1 MTRSAPIALFPLLL
15 AASLVAAPALAQPTE
30 EGPDPTRLDVERL
43 PPEAIEVSRELYA
56 HGFFLE
62 TQVGG
67 RGFVGG
73 LGRYS
78 HPGLWASIGLGYEIF
93 GWLWVRVALE
103 GSIHGTNA
111 PAPPSPTVFELLGI
125 TAEGRVQLAFSARF
139 AIWLGLEAGL
149 LTAAQSE
156 VLLAYGFQDA
166 ESLGPMFGGSLGI
179 DWHMLNR
186 HHSIGILGGARL
198 YPSLTIFDEQAIGL
212 HAAAYLRYVF

>member
-1 MTRSAPIALFPLLL
+1 MRRALL
-15 AASLVAAPALAQPTE
+15 ALLVIVASVFASAGVVHAQPTE

-62 TQVGG
+62 SQLGG
-67 RGFVGG
+67 RGFLGG
-73 LGRYS
+73 IGRYS
-78 HPGLWASIGLGYEIF
+78 HPGVWASLGFGYEIF
-93 GWLWVRVALE
+93 GWLWVRLALE
-103 GSIHGTNA
+103 GSLHATNA
-111 PAPPSPTVFELLGI
+111 PAPPSPTVFELVGI

-139 AIWLGLEAGL
+139 AIWLGLEVGL
-149 LTAAQSE
+149 ITAAESD

-166 ESLGPMFGGSLGI
+166 ESLAPMFGGSLGL

-198 YPSLTIFDEQAIGL
+198 YPSLTIFDEQALGI